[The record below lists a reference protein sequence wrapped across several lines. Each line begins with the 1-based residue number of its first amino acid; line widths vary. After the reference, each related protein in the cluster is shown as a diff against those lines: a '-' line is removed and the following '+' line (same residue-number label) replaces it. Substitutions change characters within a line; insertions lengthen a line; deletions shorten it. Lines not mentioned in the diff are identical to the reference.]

1 MLIDWYKHN
10 GYEVSSLI
18 TQDKI
23 DATEEVVKQAYLL
36 PLGSVENNDDVV
48 EEAVGALT
56 MCYLLQDNAK
66 VTRAGAKVKTTL
78 NSTNAYGDQW
88 SIVRKRAVMAL
99 EQYATACGK
108 NSLSEVNDVC
118 DLLFKKQFF
127 YE

>member
-1 MLIDWYKHN
+1 MLVDWYKHN

-18 TQDKI
+18 TQAKI
-23 DATEEVVKQAYLL
+23 DATEEVVKKAYLL
-36 PLGSVENNDDVV
+36 PLGSVADESIT
-48 EEAVGALT
+48 EETVGALT

-99 EQYATACGK
+99 EQYAVACGK
-108 NSLSEVNDVC
+108 TSLSEVNDVC

>member
-1 MLIDWYKHN
+1 MLIGWYKHN

-18 TQDKI
+18 TQEKI
-23 DATEEVVKQAYLL
+23 DATEEVVKKAYLL
-36 PLGSVENNDDVV
+36 PLGSVADESVT

-99 EQYATACGK
+99 EQYAVACGK
-108 NSLSEVNDVC
+108 ISLSEVNDVC

>member
-1 MLIDWYKHN
+1 MLVDWYKHN
-10 GYEVSSLI
+10 GYEASSLI

-23 DATEEVVKQAYLL
+23 DATEGVVKKAYLL
-36 PLGSVENNDDVV
+36 PLGSVEDESVT

-99 EQYATACGK
+99 EQYAVACGK
-108 NSLSEVNDVC
+108 QSLSEVNDVC

>member
-1 MLIDWYKHN
+1 MLVEWYKHN

-36 PLGSVENNDDVV
+36 PLGSVADESVT

-99 EQYATACGK
+99 EQYAVACGK
-108 NSLSEVNDVC
+108 TSLSEVNDVC

>member
-1 MLIDWYKHN
+1 MLIEWYKNN

-18 TQDKI
+18 TQQKI
-23 DATEEVVKQAYLL
+23 DATEEIVKKAYLL
-36 PLGSVENNDDVV
+36 PIGSVVDESVT

-78 NSTNAYGDQW
+78 NSTNAYSDNW
-88 SIVRKRAVMAL
+88 TIVRKRAVMAL
-99 EQYATACGK
+99 EQYAIACGK
-108 NSLSEVNDVC
+108 QSLSEVNDVC

>member
-1 MLIDWYKHN
+1 MLVDWYKHN

-18 TQDKI
+18 TQEKI
-23 DATEEVVKQAYLL
+23 DATEGVVKKAYLL
-36 PLGSVENNDDVV
+36 PLGSVADESVT

-78 NSTNAYGDQW
+78 NSINAYGDQW

-99 EQYATACGK
+99 EQYAVACGK
-108 NSLSEVNDVC
+108 QSLSEVNDVC

>member
-1 MLIDWYKHN
+1 MLIGWYKHN

-18 TQDKI
+18 TQEKI

-36 PLGSVENNDDVV
+36 PLGSVADESVT
-48 EEAVGALT
+48 EEVVGALT

-99 EQYATACGK
+99 EQYAVACGK
-108 NSLSEVNDVC
+108 TSLSEVNDVC

>member
-1 MLIDWYKHN
+1 MLVDWYKHN

-18 TQDKI
+18 TQEKI
-23 DATEEVVKQAYLL
+23 DATEEVVLKAYLL
-36 PLGSVENNDDVV
+36 PLGSVADKDV
-48 EEAVGALT
+48 EEESVGALT

-78 NSTNAYGDQW
+78 NSTNSYSDNW
-88 SIVRKRAVMAL
+88 TIVRKRAVMAL
-99 EQYATACGK
+99 EQYAVACGK
-108 NSLSEVNDVC
+108 QSLSEVNDVC

>member
-1 MLIDWYKHN
+1 MLVDWYKHN

-18 TQDKI
+18 TQEKI
-23 DATEEVVKQAYLL
+23 DATEEVVKKAYLL
-36 PLGSVENNDDVV
+36 PLGSVEEVDIM

-66 VTRAGAKVKTTL
+66 VTRAGAKIKTTL
-78 NSTNAYGDQW
+78 NSTNAYSDNW
-88 SIVRKRAVMAL
+88 TIVRKRAVMAL
-99 EQYATACGK
+99 EKYATACGK

>member
-1 MLIDWYKHN
+1 MLVDWYKHN

-23 DATEEVVKQAYLL
+23 DATEGVVKKAYLL
-36 PLGSVENNDDVV
+36 PLGSVADENIT

-99 EQYATACGK
+99 EQYAVACGK
-108 NSLSEVNDVC
+108 TSLSEVNDVC

>member
-1 MLIDWYKHN
+1 MLVDWYKHN

-18 TQDKI
+18 TQEKI
-23 DATEEVVKQAYLL
+23 DATEEVVRKAYLL
-36 PLGSVENNDDVV
+36 PLGSVADKDIV

-78 NSTNAYGDQW
+78 NSTNAYSDNW
-88 SIVRKRAVMAL
+88 TIVRKRAVMAL
-99 EQYATACGK
+99 EQYAVACGK

>member
-1 MLIDWYKHN
+1 MLVDWYKHN
-10 GYEVSSLI
+10 GYEVSSWI
-18 TQDKI
+18 TQEKI

-36 PLGSVENNDDVV
+36 PLGSVADEGVT

-99 EQYATACGK
+99 EQYAVACGK
-108 NSLSEVNDVC
+108 TSLSEVNDVC

>member
-1 MLIDWYKHN
+1 MLVEWYKHN

-23 DATEEVVKQAYLL
+23 DATEGVVKKAYLL
-36 PLGSVENNDDVV
+36 PLGSVADESIT

-99 EQYATACGK
+99 EQYAVACGK
-108 NSLSEVNDVC
+108 TSLSEVNDVC

>member
-1 MLIDWYKHN
+1 MLVDWYKHN

-18 TQDKI
+18 TQEKI
-23 DATEEVVKQAYLL
+23 DATEEIVLKAYLL
-36 PLGSVENNDDVV
+36 PLGSVADKDV
-48 EEAVGALT
+48 EEESVGALT

-78 NSTNAYGDQW
+78 NSTNSYSDNW
-88 SIVRKRAVMAL
+88 TIVRKRAVMAL
-99 EQYATACGK
+99 EQYAVACGK

-118 DLLFKKQFF
+118 ELLFKKQFF

>member
-1 MLIDWYKHN
+1 MLVDWYKHN

-23 DATEEVVKQAYLL
+23 DATEEVVRKAYLL
-36 PLGSVENNDDVV
+36 PLGSVEDEGIE

-78 NSTNAYGDQW
+78 NSTNAYSDNW

-99 EQYATACGK
+99 EQYAVACGK
-108 NSLSEVNDVC
+108 QSLSEVNDVC

>member
-1 MLIDWYKHN
+1 MLIEWYKHN

-18 TQDKI
+18 TQQKI
-23 DATEEVVKQAYLL
+23 DATEGVVRKAYLL
-36 PLGSVENNDDVV
+36 PLGSVADEDIT

-78 NSTNAYGDQW
+78 NSTNAYSDNW

-99 EQYATACGK
+99 EQYAVACGK
-108 NSLSEVNDVC
+108 TSLSEVNDVC

>member
-1 MLIDWYKHN
+1 MLIGWYKHN

-23 DATEEVVKQAYLL
+23 DATEEVVKKAYLL
-36 PLGSVENNDDVV
+36 PLGSVVDESVT

-66 VTRAGAKVKTTL
+66 ETRAGAKVKTTL

-88 SIVRKRAVMAL
+88 SIVRKRAVIAL
-99 EQYATACGK
+99 EQYAVACGK
-108 NSLSEVNDVC
+108 TSLSEVNDVC

>member
-1 MLIDWYKHN
+1 MLVDWYKHN

-36 PLGSVENNDDVV
+36 PLGSVADEDIT

-78 NSTNAYGDQW
+78 NSINAYGDQW

-99 EQYATACGK
+99 EQYAVACGK
-108 NSLSEVNDVC
+108 TSLSEVNDVC

>member
-1 MLIDWYKHN
+1 MLVDWYKHN

-23 DATEEVVKQAYLL
+23 NSTEEVVKKAYLL
-36 PLGSVENNDDVV
+36 PLGSVADEDIT

-99 EQYATACGK
+99 EQYAVVCGK
-108 NSLSEVNDVC
+108 TSLSEVNDVC

>member
-18 TQDKI
+18 TQQKI

-36 PLGSVENNDDVV
+36 PLGSVADESIT

-78 NSTNAYGDQW
+78 NSTNAYSDQW

-99 EQYATACGK
+99 EQYAVACGK
-108 NSLSEVNDVC
+108 TSLSEVNDVC

>member
-18 TQDKI
+18 TQEKI
-23 DATEEVVKQAYLL
+23 DATEEVVKKAYLL

-108 NSLSEVNDVC
+108 QSLSDVNDVC

>member
-1 MLIDWYKHN
+1 MLVDWYKHN

-23 DATEEVVKQAYLL
+23 DATEGVVKQAYLL
-36 PLGSVENNDDVV
+36 PLVSVEDESIT

-99 EQYATACGK
+99 EQYAVACGK
-108 NSLSEVNDVC
+108 TSLSEVNDVC

>member
-1 MLIDWYKHN
+1 MLVDWYKHN

-23 DATEEVVKQAYLL
+23 DATEEVVRNAYLL
-36 PLGSVENNDDVV
+36 PLGSVADEDVT

-99 EQYATACGK
+99 EQYAVACGK
-108 NSLSEVNDVC
+108 ISLSEVNDVC

>member
-1 MLIDWYKHN
+1 MLVDWYKHN

-18 TQDKI
+18 TQEKI
-23 DATEEVVKQAYLL
+23 DATEEIVLKAYLL
-36 PLGSVENNDDVV
+36 PLGSVADKDIV

-78 NSTNAYGDQW
+78 NSTNSYSDNW
-88 SIVRKRAVMAL
+88 TIVRKRAVMAL
-99 EQYATACGK
+99 EQYAVACGK

>member
-1 MLIDWYKHN
+1 MLVDWYKHN

-23 DATEEVVKQAYLL
+23 DATEGVVKKAYLL
-36 PLGSVENNDDVV
+36 PLGSVADEDVT

-99 EQYATACGK
+99 EQYAVACGK
-108 NSLSEVNDVC
+108 TSLSEVNDVC

>member
-18 TQDKI
+18 TQQKI
-23 DATEEVVKQAYLL
+23 DATEEVVKKAYLA
-36 PLGSVENNDDVV
+36 PLGSVADESIT

-88 SIVRKRAVMAL
+88 SIVRQRAVMAL
-99 EQYATACGK
+99 EQYAVACGK
-108 NSLSEVNDVC
+108 TSLSEVNDVC

>member
-1 MLIDWYKHN
+1 MLVEWYKHN

-18 TQDKI
+18 TQEKI
-23 DATEEVVKQAYLL
+23 DATEEVVKKAYLL
-36 PLGSVENNDDVV
+36 PLGSVEDESIT

-88 SIVRKRAVMAL
+88 SIVRKRAVIAL
-99 EQYATACGK
+99 EQYAVACGK
-108 NSLSEVNDVC
+108 QSLSEVNDVC

>member
-1 MLIDWYKHN
+1 MLVDWYKHN

-23 DATEEVVKQAYLL
+23 DATEGVVKQAYLL
-36 PLGSVENNDDVV
+36 PLGSVADESVT

-99 EQYATACGK
+99 EQYAVACGK
-108 NSLSEVNDVC
+108 TSLSEVNDVC

>member
-1 MLIDWYKHN
+1 MLIEWYKKN

-18 TQDKI
+18 TQEKI
-23 DATEEVVKQAYLL
+23 DATEEVVKKAYLL
-36 PLGSVENNDDVV
+36 PLGSVADENVT

-99 EQYATACGK
+99 EQYAVACGK
-108 NSLSEVNDVC
+108 QSLSEVNDVC

>member
-23 DATEEVVKQAYLL
+23 DATEEVVKKAYLL
-36 PLGSVENNDDVV
+36 PLGSVADESVT

-78 NSTNAYGDQW
+78 NSINAYGDQW

-99 EQYATACGK
+99 EQYAVACGK
-108 NSLSEVNDVC
+108 TSLSEVNDVC

>member
-1 MLIDWYKHN
+1 MLIGWYKHD

-23 DATEEVVKQAYLL
+23 DATEGVVKNAYLA
-36 PLGSVENNDDVV
+36 PLGSVADESVT

-66 VTRAGAKVKTTL
+66 VTRAGAKIKTTL

-99 EQYATACGK
+99 EQYAVACGK
-108 NSLSEVNDVC
+108 TSLSEVNDVC

>member
-1 MLIDWYKHN
+1 MLVDWYKHN

-23 DATEEVVKQAYLL
+23 NSTEEVVKKAYLL

-78 NSTNAYGDQW
+78 NSTNAYSDNW
-88 SIVRKRAVMAL
+88 TIVRKRAVMAL

>member
-1 MLIDWYKHN
+1 MLVDWYKHN

-18 TQDKI
+18 TQEKI
-23 DATEEVVKQAYLL
+23 DATEEVVKKAYLL
-36 PLGSVENNDDVV
+36 PLGSVADESVT

-88 SIVRKRAVMAL
+88 SIVRKRAVIAL
-99 EQYATACGK
+99 EQYAVACGK
-108 NSLSEVNDVC
+108 TSLSEVNDVC

>member
-1 MLIDWYKHN
+1 MLVDWYKHN

-23 DATEEVVKQAYLL
+23 DATEEVVKKAYLL
-36 PLGSVENNDDVV
+36 PLGSVADESVT
-48 EEAVGALT
+48 EEVVGALT

-99 EQYATACGK
+99 EQYAVACGK
-108 NSLSEVNDVC
+108 TSLSEVNDVC

>member
-1 MLIDWYKHN
+1 MLVEWYKHN

-23 DATEEVVKQAYLL
+23 DATEEVVRNAYLL
-36 PLGSVENNDDVV
+36 PLGSVADEDVT

-99 EQYATACGK
+99 EQYAVACGK
-108 NSLSEVNDVC
+108 TSLSEVNDVC

>member
-18 TQDKI
+18 TQQKI

-36 PLGSVENNDDVV
+36 PLGSVADESVT

-78 NSTNAYGDQW
+78 NSTNAYSDNW
-88 SIVRKRAVMAL
+88 TIVRKRAVMAL
-99 EQYATACGK
+99 EQYAVSCGK
-108 NSLSEVNDVC
+108 QSLSEVNDVC

>member
-1 MLIDWYKHN
+1 MLIGWYKHN

-36 PLGSVENNDDVV
+36 PLGSVADDDVT

-99 EQYATACGK
+99 EQYAVACGK
-108 NSLSEVNDVC
+108 TSLSEVNDVC

>member
-1 MLIDWYKHN
+1 MLVEWYKHN

-23 DATEEVVKQAYLL
+23 DATEEVVKQAYLI

-66 VTRAGAKVKTTL
+66 VTRAGAKVKTAL

-108 NSLSEVNDVC
+108 QSLSEVNDVC

>member
-1 MLIDWYKHN
+1 MLVEWYKHN

-23 DATEEVVKQAYLL
+23 DATEEVVKNAYLL
-36 PLGSVENNDDVV
+36 PLGSVADEGVT

-99 EQYATACGK
+99 EQYAVACGK
-108 NSLSEVNDVC
+108 TSLSEVNDVC

>member
-1 MLIDWYKHN
+1 MLVEWYKHN

-18 TQDKI
+18 TQAKI

-36 PLGSVENNDDVV
+36 PLGSVADESIT

-78 NSTNAYGDQW
+78 NSINAYGDQW

-99 EQYATACGK
+99 EQYAVACGK
-108 NSLSEVNDVC
+108 TSLSEVNDVC